1 MSAPIGARLVGR
13 KTCIRDSGTADS
25 AIHENGVQPA

>member
-13 KTCIRDSGTADS
+13 KTCIRDTGTADS
-25 AIHENGVQPA
+25 ASHGNGAQPA